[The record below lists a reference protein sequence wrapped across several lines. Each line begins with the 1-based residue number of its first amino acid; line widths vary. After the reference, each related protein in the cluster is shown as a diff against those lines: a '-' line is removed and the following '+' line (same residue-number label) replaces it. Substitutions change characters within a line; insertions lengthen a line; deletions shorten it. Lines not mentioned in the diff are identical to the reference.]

1 MALGQKINT
10 CHKCDMQQY
19 AVASCREVRC
29 SNICILKDVID
40 CMGTAA
46 TVWIMSFSNKAKM
59 TYTGCSQKGG
69 LT

>member
-19 AVASCREVRC
+19 AVGSCREVRC

-40 CMGTAA
+40 GMGTAA
-46 TVWIMSFSNKAKM
+46 TVWIMSFSNK
-59 TYTGCSQKGG
+59 GVENR
-69 LT
+69 